1 MTETE
6 VRHWLKRAFY
16 AEKRIRVLD
25 SLIQQCRERSQGLSR
40 CGERN
45 DKGKSSTALNGTENA
60 LMKLA
65 DMELEAAALRAEAAE
80 VSSQVWRAIRSL
92 NDIDLET
99 VLIHRYILFHTIE
112 ETAELLHYHP
122 NTVKAKTAKAIEKL
136 CPKMSC
142 NVQSI

>member
-40 CGERN
+40 CGEYN

-60 LMKLA
+60 LMRLA
-65 DMELEAAALRAEAAE
+65 DMELEAVALRAEAAE

-112 ETAELLHYHP
+112 ETAELLHYSP
-122 NTVKAKTAKAIEKL
+122 ETVKRKQSKGIEKMTRFDL
-136 CPKMSC
+136 E
-142 NVQSI
+142 